1 MLTANPVLSGKPP
14 PVEGDSGM
22 AFRLSHFFPAL
33 PSCSSL
39 TQLAFSTG
47 FKTRARKPDSHPKQS
62 FRWGCSLRLSL
73 NLSPFSTPG
82 LYTGNWNAK
91 QGVCEWREALSI
103 WAAASSAQVGQVH
116 SVRLNSNEASC
127 FLLPSTPKLFI
138 QTHYLISEMTMFKK
152 ICEHFKRL
160 SLKKKQSKICFI

>member
-91 QGVCEWREALSI
+91 QGVCEWREATQHLGSCFKCP
-103 WAAASSAQVGQVH
+103 SRPSPQC
-116 SVRLNSNEASC
+116 EAEQQWG
-127 FLLPSTPKLFI
+127 FLLPAAQHPKVI
-138 QTHYLISEMTMFKK
+138 HSNP
-152 ICEHFKRL
+152 L
-160 SLKKKQSKICFI
+160 SYFRNDHV